1 MMKWVLFALVLP
13 SLGEGVPYRVLSVY
27 DSAKQC

>member
-1 MMKWVLFALVLP
+1 MIEWVLFALVLP
-13 SLGEGVPYRVLSVY
+13 SLGDGVPDGAFSVY